1 MMERKI
7 LSIVL
12 PTYNRAKFLPRT
24 LSAFQEQMERNR
36 DKVSFLVCDNA
47 STDGSEE
54 ILKTINKKWPYFEYK
69 IFEEHVDVGYSIA
82 RANSTATG
90 EYILMWGDDDLPAPY
105 FLDTV
110 LDYIEKY
117 NHPALIH
124 YNRLWGYDNNVKR
137 INKLAVLD
145 RNIGDEVLVYNSM
158 NGFLQDHVLDIT
170 FLSAIIFKSEC
181 WFKNIHLDTTKH
193 FGYEFL
199 GKILHG
205 FVGDIIYIQYP
216 LCIQRKPFNRPWM
229 NKSPYYRFIGI
240 PNMYSDFEKWGLVD
254 SWKSLWMKR
263 GNSTR
268 DFLSIMAQ
276 TSIFKK
282 EYRPL
287 FRKLLDSQ
295 FSLSRKF
302 LTFCFVY
309 IVPAFIYKNIRKQ
322 YFK

>member
-1 MMERKI
+1 
-7 LSIVL
+7 
-12 PTYNRAKFLPRT
+12 
-24 LSAFQEQMERNR
+24 
-36 DKVSFLVCDNA
+36 
-47 STDGSEE
+47 
-54 ILKTINKKWPYFEYK
+54 
-69 IFEEHVDVGYSIA
+69 
-82 RANSTATG
+82 
-90 EYILMWGDDDLPAPY
+90 
-105 FLDTV
+105 
-110 LDYIEKY
+110 
-117 NHPALIH
+117 
-124 YNRLWGYDNNVKR
+124 
-137 INKLAVLD
+137 
-145 RNIGDEVLVYNSM
+145 
-158 NGFLQDHVLDIT
+158 
-170 FLSAIIFKSEC
+170 
-181 WFKNIHLDTTKH
+181 LDTTKH